1 MLINVTQCWESS
13 ILFAAREGWVDAKM
27 PSPRNAVNLI
37 VLAKTV
43 QVIVRRGAL

>member
-1 MLINVTQCWESS
+1 
-13 ILFAAREGWVDAKM
+13 M

-43 QVIVRRGAL
+43 QVIVRRGALQENGFGVLDVVTVDLPFYKILCLTT